1 MPCNACTDPNR
12 CDRAGLCQAFAN
24 QQLPALPTPTEE
36 QQEERGRAVYLS
48 EEEISFVLNE
58 LHSAGH
64 GHGSSNNDFEPE
76 CPSCTAA
83 DKLKTALS
91 AGVEGR
97 KP

>member
-1 MPCNACTDPNR
+1 
-12 CDRAGLCQAFAN
+12 
-24 QQLPALPTPTEE
+24 
-36 QQEERGRAVYLS
+36 VYLS